1 MISMFENCS
10 TLKFLNLSNFS
21 VDCLISMDFMI
32 SNCNSLET
40 FIPPTFSNQQNDI
53 SMKHMIDQC
62 NSLKKIEIN
71 SLLKKKIDVDHMLE
85 GCNSMKKV
93 TFYKYNNNLLN
104 IKKIFG
110 NSQKKYLT
118 FSKNKVLNFLC
129 Y

>member
-1 MISMFENCS
+1 MFSRCSSLNHINISSFKTKKTKYMISMFENCS

-53 SMKHMIDQC
+53 SMKHMIEQC

-71 SLLKKKIDVDHMLE
+71 SLLKKKLMLII
-85 GCNSMKKV
+85 CLKDA
-93 TFYKYNNNLLN
+93 
-104 IKKIFG
+104 I
-110 NSQKKYLT
+110 Q
-118 FSKNKVLNFLC
+118 
-129 Y
+129 